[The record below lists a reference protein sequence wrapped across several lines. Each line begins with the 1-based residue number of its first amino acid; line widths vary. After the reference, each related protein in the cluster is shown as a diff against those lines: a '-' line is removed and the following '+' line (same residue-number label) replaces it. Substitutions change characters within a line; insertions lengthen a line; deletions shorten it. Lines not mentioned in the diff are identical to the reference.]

1 MGRNNLW
8 KYMNTHHGVPVERA
22 EEVWR
27 PLFRKYNQSLRGLRA
42 GGFDIEAEEYWD
54 CLRAGAEKYL
64 FPNAEVPYL
73 LNGQI
78 KHVKTPNTMASHCLL
93 C

>member
-1 MGRNNLW
+1 
-8 KYMNTHHGVPVERA
+8 MNAKFGIPIEKA

-54 CLRAGAEKYL
+54 CLRAGAEHFL
-64 FPNAEVPYL
+64 FPNEEVCMPSGD
-73 LNGQI
+73 N
-78 KHVKTPNTMASHCLL
+78 
-93 C
+93 